1 MSVAIN
7 LCWLCSINQ
16 MFVWVLSKARVS
28 WSCKQTAVMSAHH
41 RNVNKL
47 VVVKKLTDISY
58 PIEQVLRAELES
70 NNRGFL
76 TLLGDGRLIL
86 TAWINKKVTSKIV
99 EDASEWV
106 ILFIGNLK
114 GVYIYWQHHFSV
126 FSL

>member
-1 MSVAIN
+1 
-7 LCWLCSINQ
+7 
-16 MFVWVLSKARVS
+16 
-28 WSCKQTAVMSAHH
+28 MSAHH

-99 EDASEWV
+99 EDASE
-106 ILFIGNLK
+106 
-114 GVYIYWQHHFSV
+114 
-126 FSL
+126 